1 MCGLESKNRETS
13 RYSSEMGT
21 LGFVSPFIS
30 HEPLLIPQLLKM
42 GFDYSLAEGIYKET
56 KATNLGELLEV
67 LE

>member
-21 LGFVSPFIS
+21 LGFTSPFIS
-30 HEPLLIPQLLKM
+30 HKPLLITQLLKM
-42 GFDYSLAEGIYKET
+42 GFEYSHADCIYKET
-56 KATNLGELLEV
+56 KAMNLGELLEV